1 MTDFSVITAC
11 GESCTACPK
20 KLDGRCPGCIE
31 ADGRVP
37 EWAGSGRCRIHACA
51 RDHHV
56 QFCGL
61 CAEFP
66 CEKLPEMIF
75 WDPCVIG
82 KMMSL
87 RDEYLSRGEGA
98 DPGSGGQDNTLGKEW
113 TFDTAADAYEKIRPG
128 YPEELYRALFAY
140 CPVGNGSRAVE
151 VGIGGGQAALPVIQS
166 IVTENGWLSLEEFA
180 DIITIAESTPGPIA
194 INAATFTGVKIAG
207 LPGAAV
213 ATLGFVLPTVLIVI
227 IVSLIY
233 DRFKKSKYVAA
244 AMGGIRPA
252 VVGMI
257 AAAAVTIAAL
267 AFLGE
272 GGPNISAILIFA
284 VSFIYLRTAK
294 PSPILVILAAGVVG
308 GLIYSL

>member
-1 MTDFSVITAC
+1 MIYLELLWAFI
-11 GESCTACPK
+11 
-20 KLDGRCPGCIE
+20 
-31 ADGRVP
+31 RV
-37 EWAGSGRCRIHACA
+37 
-51 RDHHV
+51 
-56 QFCGL
+56 GL
-61 CAEFP
+61 
-66 CEKLPEMIF
+66 
-75 WDPCVIG
+75 
-82 KMMSL
+82 
-87 RDEYLSRGEGA
+87 LS
-98 DPGSGGQDNTLGKEW
+98 
-113 TFDTAADAYEKIRPG
+113 
-128 YPEELYRALFAY
+128 
-140 CPVGNGSRAVE
+140 
-151 VGIGGGQAALPVIQS
+151 IGGGQAALPVIQS

-180 DIITIAESTPGPIA
+180 DIVTIAESTPGPIA
-194 INAATFTGVKIAG
+194 INAATFTGIKVAG

-227 IVSLIY
+227 IISLIY

-294 PSPILVILAAGVVG
+294 PSPILVILAAGAVG